1 MPLNIYIFFQINSNS
16 EPNGQ
21 QKKVPPRAGFSLGE
35 ARVNVRLGIED
46 LEYIARNEVST
57 IRKVY

>member
-1 MPLNIYIFFQINSNS
+1 LVEFL
-16 EPNGQ
+16 
-21 QKKVPPRAGFSLGE
+21 LGE
-35 ARVNVRLGIED
+35 AHVSVRLGIED